1 MATRHAAPGEV
12 VDLAT
17 WGSELPEAHSKTI
30 ARDARLELA
39 RIILRQG
46 ESWHD
51 HRVQGP
57 VVIHCLDG
65 RVRCRALGEDRLLT
79 SGRLLYLQG
88 DQPHALEAETDA
100 VLLLT
105 IVFP

>member
-1 MATRHAAPGEV
+1 MATRHASPGEV

-17 WGSELPEAHSKTI
+17 WGSELPGAHSKTI

-39 RIILRQG
+39 RIVLKQG
-46 ESWHD
+46 ESWHG
-51 HRVQGP
+51 HRVEGP

-79 SGRLLYLQG
+79 PGRLLYLPG
-88 DQPHALEAETDA
+88 GQPHALEAEADS

-105 IVFP
+105 IVFA